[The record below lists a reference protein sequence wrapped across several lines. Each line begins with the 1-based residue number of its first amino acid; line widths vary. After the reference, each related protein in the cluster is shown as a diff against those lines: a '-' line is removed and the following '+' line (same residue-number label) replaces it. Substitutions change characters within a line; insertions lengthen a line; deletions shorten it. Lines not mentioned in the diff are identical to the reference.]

1 MFLKRLRNLNCVSFD
16 MALTN
21 KDCNLGQIDFEAVQN
36 EVEKA
41 TQSKKKRGAHCVYSS
56 EERFN
61 IAKYAVENGSS
72 RAVHHFKTKYP
83 FLNESTV
90 RTSKAR
96 YEREKKAAET
106 EKRQPLQK
114 ICFEPRR
121 RPTMLGPIDEIVQ
134 GYIKVCII

>member
-1 MFLKRLRNLNCVSFD
+1 MFLKRLHNLNCVSFD

-21 KDCNLGQIDFEAVQN
+21 KDCNDFEAVPN

-41 TQSKKKRGAHCVYSS
+41 TQSKKKRRVYCVYSP

-61 IAKYAVENGSS
+61 IAKYTVENGSS
-72 RAVHHFKTKYP
+72 RTAHHFKTKYP

-90 RTSKAR
+90 CTFKAK
-96 YEREKKAAET
+96 YEREKKTAEI
-106 EKRQPLQK
+106 EKRQLLQK
-114 ICFEPRR
+114 ICSEPRG
-121 RPTMLGPIDEIVQ
+121 RPAMLGPIDEMVQ

>member
-1 MFLKRLRNLNCVSFD
+1 MV
-16 MALTN
+16 LTN
-21 KDCNLGQIDFEAVQN
+21 KDCNLGQINFEAVQN

-41 TQSKKKRGAHCVYSS
+41 TQSKKKRGAYCVYSP

-72 RAVHHFKTKYP
+72 RAAHHFKTKYP
-83 FLNESTV
+83 FLNESTAC
-90 RTSKAR
+90 TFKAK
-96 YEREKKAAET
+96 YEREKKAAEI

-114 ICFEPRR
+114 ISSEPRE
-121 RPTMLGPIDEIVQ
+121 RPTMLRPIDEMVQ

>member
-1 MFLKRLRNLNCVSFD
+1 MV
-16 MALTN
+16 LTN
-21 KDCNLGQIDFEAVQN
+21 KDCNLGKIVFAAVQN

-41 TQSKKKRGAHCVYSS
+41 TQSKKKRGAYCVYSP

-90 RTSKAR
+90 RTFKAK
-96 YEREKKAAET
+96 YEREKKAAEI

-114 ICFEPRR
+114 ICSEPQG
-121 RPTMLGPIDEIVQ
+121 RPTMLGPIDEMVQ
-134 GYIKVCII
+134 GYIKVYII